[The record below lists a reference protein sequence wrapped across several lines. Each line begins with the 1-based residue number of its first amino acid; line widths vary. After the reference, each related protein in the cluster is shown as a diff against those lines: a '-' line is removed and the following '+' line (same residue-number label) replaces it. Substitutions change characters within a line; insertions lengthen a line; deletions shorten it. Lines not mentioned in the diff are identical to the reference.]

1 MRPGRPLH
9 FTPNE
14 SFWLEA
20 IDRTRLEPPL
30 EGDRKA
36 DVVCLGGGYTSLVA
50 AYLLKK
56 RNPGLEVAVLEG
68 SYVGFGASGRNGG
81 MALHEPHLGRARKRG
96 VERVRFTYD
105 ETVRTIDWIEDL
117 AREEGFD
124 CELERTGYV
133 EIALYR
139 KHERENEEKER
150 ACRDLGIEL
159 ELFDR
164 QTMRSVIRSE
174 RFGGAL
180 HFPKAAILHPGKYV
194 SGLKKAA
201 LAKGVR
207 LFEGSPVENVVDDG
221 RGYEIE
227 AARGRI
233 RAETLVVGLNAY
245 LPAARLGIVRDRAV
259 SLFSFILLTEPLSE
273 ARWKEIGWSGRQG
286 YTDKRRVHNYVRLTG
301 KRILFGGRVRY
312 HFGLESPSG
321 IEQLFAELK
330 VELLK
335 TFPSLRDV
343 SITHRWCGPVAI
355 TWRRTPEIG
364 RAGRNRRAFYA
375 LGYSGMGVSL
385 ATLSGRVL
393 ADLVEGREAPWENLL
408 YLHDPVAPLP
418 PEPFR
423 FLGFQGGY
431 LGMRFMD
438 FLDRFS

>member
-1 MRPGRPLH
+1 MSRGRQLH
-9 FTPNE
+9 VTPNE

-20 IDRTRLEPPL
+20 IDCEHLEPPL
-30 EGDRKA
+30 EGERKA
-36 DVVCLGGGYTSLVA
+36 DVVCLGGGYTSLVT

-68 SYVGFGASGRNGG
+68 NYVGFGASGRNGG
-81 MALHEPHLGRARKRG
+81 MALHEPHLDRARKRG

-105 ETVRTIDWIEDL
+105 ETVRTIDWIEEL

-124 CELERTGYV
+124 CELERTGYLD
-133 EIALYR
+133 IALYPR
-139 KHERENEEKER
+139 HERENEEKES
-150 ACRDLGIEL
+150 ACRKVGIEL

-164 QTMRSVIRSE
+164 ETMRSVIRSE

-201 LAKGVR
+201 VAKGVR
-207 LFEGSPVENVVDDG
+207 LFEESPVENVVEDR
-221 RGYEIE
+221 RGYEV
-227 AARGRI
+227 ATARGRI

-245 LPAARLGIVRDRAV
+245 LPAARLGLVRDRAV
-259 SLFSFILLTEPLSE
+259 SLFSFIFLTEPLTD
-273 ARWKEIGWSGRQG
+273 AHWKEIGWSGRQG

-301 KRILFGGRVRY
+301 NRILFGGRVRY
-312 HFGLESPSG
+312 HFGLESPRE
-321 IEQLFAELK
+321 IEQLFTELK
-330 VELLK
+330 TELLK
-335 TFPSLRDV
+335 TFPSLKDV
-343 SITHRWCGPVAI
+343 AITHRWCGPVAI
-355 TWRRTPEIG
+355 TWRRAPEIG
-364 RAGRNRRAFYA
+364 RTGRNGRTFYA

-393 ADLVEGREAPWENLL
+393 ADLIEDREAPWKNLL

-423 FLGFQGGY
+423 YLGFQGGY
-431 LGMRFMD
+431 LSMRFMD

>member
-1 MRPGRPLH
+1 MGARENR

-20 IDRTRLEPPL
+20 IDREHLEPAL
-30 EGDRKA
+30 EGERRA
-36 DVVCLGGGYTSLVA
+36 DVVCLGGGYTSLVT

-81 MALHEPHLGRARKRG
+81 MALHEPHLERARKCSA
-96 VERVRFTYD
+96 ERVRFTYD
-105 ETVRTIDWIEDL
+105 ETVRTVDWIEDL

-124 CELERTGYV
+124 CELERTGYL
-133 EIALYR
+133 EIALYP
-139 KHERENEEKER
+139 KHERENEEKDR
-150 ACRDLGIEL
+150 ACRKVGIDL
-159 ELFDR
+159 ELLDR
-164 QTMRSVIRSE
+164 AKMRATIRSE
-174 RFGGAL
+174 RFLSAL

-207 LFEGSPVENVVDDG
+207 LFERSPVESVVDDG
-221 RGYEIE
+221 RGYGVSTGK
-227 AARGRI
+227 GRI

-259 SLFSFILLTEPLSE
+259 SLFSFILLTEPLSD
-273 ARWKEIGWSGRQG
+273 AQWSEIGWSGRQG

-301 KRILFGGRVRY
+301 NRILFGGRVRY

-321 IEQLFAELK
+321 IERLFDELK
-330 VELLK
+330 SEFLM
-335 TFPSLRDV
+335 TFPSLSDV
-343 SITHRWCGPVAI
+343 AITHHWCGPVAI

-364 RAGRNRRAFYA
+364 RTGRNGRAFYA

-393 ADLVEGREAPWENLL
+393 VDLIEGRDSAWENLL

-423 FLGFQGGY
+423 YLGFQGGY
-431 LGMRFMD
+431 LGMRLMD
-438 FLDRFS
+438 FLDRLRP

>member
-1 MRPGRPLH
+1 MTTLSR

-20 IDRTRLEPPL
+20 IDREHLEPPL
-30 EGDRKA
+30 EGERKA
-36 DVVCLGGGYTSLVA
+36 DVVCLGGGYTSLVT

-68 SYVGFGASGRNGG
+68 NYVGFGASGRNGG
-81 MALHEPHLGRARKRG
+81 MALHEPHLERARKRG

-105 ETVRTIDWIEDL
+105 ETVRTIDWIEAL
-117 AREEGFD
+117 AREDAFD
-124 CELERTGYV
+124 CELERTGYL
-133 EIALYR
+133 EIALYP
-139 KHERENEEKER
+139 KHEHENEEKER
-150 ACRDLGIEL
+150 ACRDVGIEL

-164 QTMRSVIRSE
+164 ETMRSVIPSE
-174 RFGGAL
+174 RFLGAL

-207 LFEGSPVENVVDDG
+207 LFEESPVENVVDD
-221 RGYEIE
+221 RCSYEVATIH
-227 AARGRI
+227 GRI

-245 LPAARLGIVRDRAV
+245 LPAARLGLV
-259 SLFSFILLTEPLSE
+259 
-273 ARWKEIGWSGRQG
+273 
-286 YTDKRRVHNYVRLTG
+286 
-301 KRILFGGRVRY
+301 RILFGGRVRY
-312 HFGLESPSG
+312 HFGLESPRG
-321 IEQLFAELK
+321 IEQLFTELK
-330 VELLK
+330 TELLK
-335 TFPSLRDV
+335 TFPSLKDV
-343 SITHRWCGPVAI
+343 AITHRWCGPVAI

-364 RAGRNRRAFYA
+364 RTGRNGRAFYA

-423 FLGFQGGY
+423 YLGFQGGY

>member
-1 MRPGRPLH
+1 
-9 FTPNE
+9 
-14 SFWLEA
+14 
-20 IDRTRLEPPL
+20 
-30 EGDRKA
+30 
-36 DVVCLGGGYTSLVA
+36 
-50 AYLLKK
+50 
-56 RNPGLEVAVLEG
+56 
-68 SYVGFGASGRNGG
+68 
-81 MALHEPHLGRARKRG
+81 MALHEPHLERARKRG

-105 ETVRTIDWIEDL
+105 ETVRTIDWIEQL
-117 AREEGFD
+117 GREEGFG
-124 CELERTGYV
+124 CELERTGYL
-133 EIALYR
+133 EIALYP
-139 KHERENEEKER
+139 KHERENEKKER
-150 ACRDLGIEL
+150 DCRRAGIEL
-159 ELFDR
+159 EVFDR
-164 QTMRSVIRSE
+164 EKMRSTIRSE

-207 LFEGSPVENVVDDG
+207 LFEESPVENVVDDG
-221 RGYEIE
+221 RGYEVVT
-227 AARGRI
+227 ARGRI

-312 HFGLESPSG
+312 HFGLESPRG

-330 VELLK
+330 RELLK
-335 TFPSLRDV
+335 TFPSLTDTA
-343 SITHRWCGPVAI
+343 ITHRWCGPVAI
-355 TWRRTPEIG
+355 TWRRAPEIG
-364 RAGRNRRAFYA
+364 RTGRNGRAFYA

-393 ADLVEGREAPWENLL
+393 SDLVEGRDASWENLL

-423 FLGFQGGY
+423 YLGFQGGY
-431 LGMRFMD
+431 LSMRFMD

>member
-1 MRPGRPLH
+1 MTTLSR

-20 IDRTRLEPPL
+20 IDRSRLEPPL
-30 EGDRKA
+30 EGERKA
-36 DVVCLGGGYTSLVA
+36 DVVCLGGGYTSLVT

-68 SYVGFGASGRNGG
+68 NYVGFGASGRNGG
-81 MALHEPHLGRARKRG
+81 MALHEPHLDRARKRG
-96 VERVRFTYD
+96 AERVRFTYD
-105 ETVRTIDWIEDL
+105 ETVRTIDWIEEL

-124 CELERTGYV
+124 CDLERTGYL
-133 EIALYR
+133 EIALYA

-150 ACRDLGIEL
+150 ACRDVGVEL

-164 QTMRSVIRSE
+164 EKMGSAIRSE

-194 SGLKKAA
+194 SGLKRAA

-207 LFEGSPVENVVDDG
+207 LFEESPVENVADDG
-221 RGYEIE
+221 RGYE
-227 AARGRI
+227 AATAHGRI

-301 KRILFGGRVRY
+301 NRILFGGRVRY
-312 HFGLESPSG
+312 HFGLESPRG
-321 IEQLFAELK
+321 IERLFAELK
-330 VELLK
+330 RELLK
-335 TFPSLRDV
+335 TFPSLRDIA
-343 SITHRWCGPVAI
+343 ITHRWCGPVAI
-355 TWRRTPEIG
+355 TWRRAPEIG
-364 RAGRNRRAFYA
+364 RTGRNGRAFYA

-393 ADLVEGREAPWENLL
+393 ADLIEGRDASWENLL

-423 FLGFQGGY
+423 YLGFQGGY
-431 LGMRFMD
+431 LSMRFMD